1 MSTTKHELFL
11 ELGTE
16 ELPAA
21 EVMPAVEALRD
32 LLIAGLDAA
41 HLGHGAPRTYATPR
55 RLVVVVPDVEAQQP
69 DVVEELE
76 GPHLSFAFKDG
87 VPTKAAEGFAKK
99 VGLPVEKLGKKTTAK
114 GEVLSARLEKKGQS
128 ALALLPELLAA
139 LPAKINFTRAMRWG
153 YSDVTFSR
161 PVQWIVSL
169 FGGEQIRFAYGDVQS
184 GRQSRGHRFL
194 GAGNFDV
201 TSEAQW
207 LAELERRAVM
217 PDVAA
222 RRAKLVALATA
233 EAHKAGGVLRP
244 DEDLVD
250 EVVQLVE
257 WPVAMLGTFDTH
269 YLEIPQE
276 VLISE
281 MREHQ
286 RYFSV
291 VDAAGKL
298 LPHFV
303 VVANTKVEDPEVSV
317 AGYRRVLSA
326 RFQDGRFF
334 FNEDQKVPFV
344 SRVERLKAVAYHR
357 ALGTTYEKVER
368 VVSLAFWLAR
378 ELGYPA
384 VAQGDLRALA
394 DGPRPAG
401 DAGGWALAR
410 AGYLMKADLTTAMV
424 FEFPELQGVM
434 GRAYADRA
442 GEPREVA
449 QAIEDHYLPRNAED
463 VLPTGE
469 LGALLGL
476 ADRLDTIAGIFATGK
491 GPTGAADPFG
501 LRRAALGI
509 IRVLRGRGWHL
520 SLSKA
525 IDAAVAGIGAK
536 RKKDEAETK
545 AEINEFVRTRLRGV
559 LTAGGI
565 PADVAEAV
573 LLASADDAVDA
584 AQRAEALAALRTRP
598 ELGPV
603 TTAFKRAS
611 NILKDKETSSGVVSR
626 EALREPAELA
636 LFDATVALEGQIRA
650 AVAARQYGAAFDAI
664 ATIGGPLDAFFTS
677 VLVMDPDATVRNAR
691 LGLIA
696 KVQATFA
703 PLADFRALS

>member
-1 MSTTKHELFL
+1 
-11 ELGTE
+11 
-16 ELPAA
+16 
-21 EVMPAVEALRD
+21 V
-32 LLIAGLDAA
+32 
-41 HLGHGAPRTYATPR
+41 
-55 RLVVVVPDVEAQQP
+55 
-69 DVVEELE
+69 
-76 GPHLSFAFKDG
+76 
-87 VPTKAAEGFAKK
+87 
-99 VGLPVEKLGKKTTAK
+99 
-114 GEVLSARLEKKGQS
+114 
-128 ALALLPELLAA
+128 
-139 LPAKINFTRAMRWG
+139 
-153 YSDVTFSR
+153 
-161 PVQWIVSL
+161 
-169 FGGEQIRFAYGDVQS
+169 
-184 GRQSRGHRFL
+184 
-194 GAGNFDV
+194 
-201 TSEAQW
+201 
-207 LAELERRAVM
+207 
-217 PDVAA
+217 
-222 RRAKLVALATA
+222 
-233 EAHKAGGVLRP
+233 
-244 DEDLVD
+244 
-250 EVVQLVE
+250 
-257 WPVAMLGTFDTH
+257 
-269 YLEIPQE
+269 
-276 VLISE
+276 
-281 MREHQ
+281 
-286 RYFSV
+286 
-291 VDAAGKL
+291 
-298 LPHFV
+298 
-303 VVANTKVEDPEVSV
+303 
-317 AGYRRVLSA
+317 
-326 RFQDGRFF
+326 
-334 FNEDQKVPFV
+334 
-344 SRVERLKAVAYHR
+344 
-357 ALGTTYEKVER
+357 
-368 VVSLAFWLAR
+368 AR

-401 DAGGWALAR
+401 DTGGWALAR

-449 QAIEDHYLPRNAED
+449 QAIEDHYLPRNADD

-611 NILKDKETSSGVVSR
+611 NILKDKEATSGVVSR

-664 ATIGGPLDAFFTS
+664 ATIGAPLDAFFTS